1 VGSAGVEAGA
11 EIAAGN
17 RIWEVLGMS
26 GTTNV
31 VGAGG
36 ESRRAILTMASGE
49 TPVATRRISAADKL
63 MAAPSGIVL
72 PCLSGVLTEQR
83 FSADDKEVVALAEI
97 LVNFDIAVPGDW
109 ERSDRDA
116 TKCLLLTLERWIRM
130 HGGPVIDRRFALDL
144 ALSDRLVDYSD
155 ERGPD
160 GTLYLVLDPDSAAFV
175 LLTPTIELLEN
186 VHPRLP
192 ATFYN
197 HFAGALSRW
206 VRVYD
211 YHDAE
216 ERVEMLREWYEGE
229 ENADQYEVPDVEGCT
244 PKSLKET
251 PLNLCEL
258 KKLNA
263 EIRDARFK
271 ALITGLLEL
280 CRVSKQAKRPE
291 FTEDMGE
298 QLMDSNPA
306 LPCLLAAF
314 STGDAVVGCFD
325 DEAQTAMEVTPQPNV
340 IIPLRLCDPA
350 SIRKGF
356 RTLGI
361 VCETLAAASR
371 LIDLMPGNEEG
382 VITREG

>member
-1 VGSAGVEAGA
+1 
-11 EIAAGN
+11 
-17 RIWEVLGMS
+17 MS
-26 GTTNV
+26 GTADV
-31 VGAGG
+31 LGAGG
-36 ESRRAILTMASGE
+36 EGRRAMLTMARRE
-49 TPVATRRISAADKL
+49 TPLATRRIAAAHKL
-63 MAAPSGIVL
+63 MAAPCGIGL
-72 PCLSGVLTEQR
+72 PSLANVPHEQR
-83 FSADDKEVVALAEI
+83 FSADDREVIALAEI
-97 LVNFDIAVPGDW
+97 LVKSGIAAAEDW
-109 ERSDRDA
+109 SKRERDA
-116 TKCLLLTLERWIRM
+116 NKYLLLTLRRWIRT
-130 HGGPVIDRRFALDL
+130 HGGSAIDRRFDLDL
-144 ALSDRLVDYSD
+144 TLSDRLVDYSD
-155 ERGPD
+155 EQGPE
-160 GTLYLVLDPDSAAFV
+160 GTLYLILDPDSAAFV
-175 LLTPTIELLEN
+175 LLIPTIDLLEK
-186 VHPRLP
+186 VQPRMP
-192 ATFYN
+192 ATFYSY
-197 HFAGALSRW
+197 FAGALNRW

-211 YHDAE
+211 YHDGE

-229 ENADQYEVPDVEGCT
+229 ENADQYEIPDVEGCT

-251 PLNLCEL
+251 PLNLREL
-258 KKLNA
+258 KKLNE
-263 EIRDARFK
+263 EIRAPRMK

-280 CRVSKQAKRPE
+280 CRISKQAKRPD

-340 IIPLRLCDPA
+340 IIPLKLCDPA
-350 SIRKGF
+350 SIRKSF